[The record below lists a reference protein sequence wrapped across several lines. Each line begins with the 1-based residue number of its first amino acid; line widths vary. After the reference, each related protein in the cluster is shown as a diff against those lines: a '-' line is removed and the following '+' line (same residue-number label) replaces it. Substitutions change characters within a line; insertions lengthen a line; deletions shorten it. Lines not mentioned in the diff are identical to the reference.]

1 MRKKKGAALPTA
13 IALCSILLIVTL
25 GVTTAIF
32 ESVSAVRTNEY
43 NISNHLYFEDN
54 AQRFINNED
63 LDESRYDW
71 VIKVKEDDNSI
82 KALIAYTKGT
92 DEIVFYCI
100 YDFDDHKYLA
110 YQDHDIYIKDN
121 KLGGIIDLEV
131 GE

>member
-32 ESVSAVRTNEY
+32 EAVSAARTNEY
-43 NISNHLYFEDN
+43 NISNHLYFENN
-54 AQRFINNED
+54 AQRFINNKED
-63 LDESRYDW
+63 FDESRYDW
-71 VIKVKEDDNSI
+71 VIKVKDDNNNI

-100 YDFDDHKYLA
+100 YDFEHYEYLA

-121 KLGGIIDLEV
+121 KLGGIIDL